1 MRMATIMLA
10 VPLSVLG
17 CGGELPEVQDQVD
30 TVTLEQAMESVGT
43 ADAGLFAHSVAR
55 AAPGI
60 PPFDPDIP
68 GDVWDKVAADV
79 AQHVTWHTDDRYTV
93 HALPDGL
100 ERITDGPGLD
110 DPVVYEG

>member
-1 MRMATIMLA
+1 MID
-10 VPLSVLG
+10 S
-17 CGGELPEVQDQVD
+17 
-30 TVTLEQAMESVGT
+30 VTLKQAMESVGT
-43 ADAGLFAHSVAR
+43 ADAELLAHSVAR

-60 PPFDPDIP
+60 PPFNPDIP

-79 AQHVTWHTDDRYTV
+79 KQHVAWHTDDRFTV
-93 HALPDGL
+93 HALPDGV